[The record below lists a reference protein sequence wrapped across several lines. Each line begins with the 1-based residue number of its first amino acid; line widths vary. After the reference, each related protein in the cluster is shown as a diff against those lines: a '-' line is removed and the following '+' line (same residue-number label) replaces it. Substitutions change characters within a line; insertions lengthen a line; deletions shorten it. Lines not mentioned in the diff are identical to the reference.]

1 MNYNN
6 INNNLQNYN
15 VYPPQHNMPIPQVKK
30 DISQPV
36 TTNTNHPTLE
46 EPPDNMRKR
55 GKILN
60 LNANISS
67 ENFNNT
73 MPNLRPNAELYN
85 NIPISKQEKNNY
97 LIQPS
102 FGMTFDGKNKNEN
115 INSNASIVMNKRT
128 KIYISN
134 VPQKI
139 NAFSFSSS
147 KPTQNNNVK
156 INQNM
161 INNNNIVKENNN
173 INNYQNKPQIQK
185 NNKIIIN
192 SNKPENVEYRDQYGN
207 ILVNINGKLIDK
219 RLLIN
224 SNPNPNPNI
233 NKNNMVYNNTN
244 MNQEKNNYFQNTYP
258 LPGQKA
264 YSTQTLINNNIE
276 QNNINQNININNN
289 NYPNQN
295 QNQNYSQR
303 TNRFLEDQNN
313 NNNINLINT
322 NQQNDLSNDIN
333 NLFKKSNSHQLEQ
346 PEVQVLEVQ
355 KPKKRRPVFKIPPSK
370 KRSISQGRSLAFI
383 HKYYDENFILEEDN
397 EDNASDSE
405 NKKTNKKFKNVAQ
418 EVINI
423 KKLIPN
429 QENKEEEIDDKINNN
444 NSNISNNSNKEELIN
459 NNNMDTNI
467 NINIENQQNI
477 ENNENNEIDNNNNLM
492 RLSHMG
498 FSLERSSFI
507 PENEKNQTT
516 NTDDLNKDNNN
527 SNNDVNDTDINN
539 NIKDLNI
546 DQNIYEEK
554 KIDLDL
560 DEENKKIRRNIDIN
574 MDDDN
579 INIDK
584 INEELN
590 EKIKI
595 YTDKEKQQ
603 QSEENDSIEQLN
615 NISKKESEE
624 IENSQ
629 INTQNKNQS
638 SKISNPS
645 FFTNENILNNN
656 SSISQNLLR
665 DSDISNINPKFYEP
679 VKDSIV
685 NLRLS
690 DINNNA
696 TTEKEDNNRI
706 NMNIEGHDLDK
717 YFPNENMQN
726 DIKKKEIDSSL
737 RTLNSEGENRNS
749 QQIVDNLD
757 EAEEENNDNLEL
769 KKSEEINL
777 DNNEEKLTTIN
788 DVITESNFESK
799 NSKNLN
805 DSEKNVK

>member
-1 MNYNN
+1 M
-6 INNNLQNYN
+6 
-15 VYPPQHNMPIPQVKK
+15 
-30 DISQPV
+30 
-36 TTNTNHPTLE
+36 
-46 EPPDNMRKR
+46 
-55 GKILN
+55 
-60 LNANISS
+60 
-67 ENFNNT
+67 
-73 MPNLRPNAELYN
+73 
-85 NIPISKQEKNNY
+85 
-97 LIQPS
+97 
-102 FGMTFDGKNKNEN
+102 
-115 INSNASIVMNKRT
+115 
-128 KIYISN
+128 
-134 VPQKI
+134 
-139 NAFSFSSS
+139 
-147 KPTQNNNVK
+147 
-156 INQNM
+156 
-161 INNNNIVKENNN
+161 
-173 INNYQNKPQIQK
+173 
-185 NNKIIIN
+185 
-192 SNKPENVEYRDQYGN
+192 
-207 ILVNINGKLIDK
+207 
-219 RLLIN
+219 
-224 SNPNPNPNI
+224 
-233 NKNNMVYNNTN
+233 
-244 MNQEKNNYFQNTYP
+244 
-258 LPGQKA
+258 
-264 YSTQTLINNNIE
+264 
-276 QNNINQNININNN
+276 
-289 NYPNQN
+289 
-295 QNQNYSQR
+295 
-303 TNRFLEDQNN
+303 
-313 NNNINLINT
+313 
-322 NQQNDLSNDIN
+322 N

-346 PEVQVLEVQ
+346 PEIQVLEVQ

-405 NKKTNKKFKNVAQ
+405 NKKTTKKFKNVAQ

-459 NNNMDTNI
+459 NNNMDTNM
-467 NINIENQQNI
+467 NINIENQQS
-477 ENNENNEIDNNNNLM
+477 NENNEIDNSNNLM

-507 PENEKNQTT
+507 PENEKNQNT

-527 SNNDVNDTDINN
+527 NSNNEVNDTDMNN

-560 DEENKKIRRNIDIN
+560 DEQNKKIRRNIDIN

-629 INTQNKNQS
+629 INTQNKNKS

-645 FFTNENILNNN
+645 FLTNENILNNN

-690 DINNNA
+690 DINNKA
-696 TTEKEDNNRI
+696 TTQEEDDKRI
-706 NMNIEGHDLDK
+706 NMSIEGHDLDK
-717 YFPNENMQN
+717 YFPNENVQN
-726 DIKKKEIDSSL
+726 EIKKKEIDSSL

-757 EAEEENNDNLEL
+757 EAEEENNNNIEL
-769 KKSEEINL
+769 RKSEEINL

-805 DSEKNVK
+805 DSEKSVK

>member
-1 MNYNN
+1 
-6 INNNLQNYN
+6 
-15 VYPPQHNMPIPQVKK
+15 
-30 DISQPV
+30 
-36 TTNTNHPTLE
+36 
-46 EPPDNMRKR
+46 
-55 GKILN
+55 
-60 LNANISS
+60 
-67 ENFNNT
+67 
-73 MPNLRPNAELYN
+73 
-85 NIPISKQEKNNY
+85 
-97 LIQPS
+97 
-102 FGMTFDGKNKNEN
+102 
-115 INSNASIVMNKRT
+115 
-128 KIYISN
+128 
-134 VPQKI
+134 
-139 NAFSFSSS
+139 
-147 KPTQNNNVK
+147 
-156 INQNM
+156 M
-161 INNNNIVKENNN
+161 INNNIVKENNNIN

-459 NNNMDTNI
+459 NNMDSNINI

-477 ENNENNEIDNNNNLM
+477 ENENNENNEIDNNNNLM

-629 INTQNKNQS
+629 INTKNKNQS

-645 FFTNENILNNN
+645 FLTNENILNNN